1 MAIDENGFVIFPVNS
16 TISMVFPITQTL
28 SNPGF
33 ASFIDSETA
42 AAIKQNFKVMLLTNP
57 GEYQNQIDY
66 GVGIPRYLFENITTE
81 IKEQIRSRILSQ
93 AVRFMPYV
101 SVSSVQFLE
110 DNNIPNYLG
119 IKIIYFIR
127 ESIQPESIVIQTQ
140 SAVQGISVGPDFVVS

>member
-66 GVGIPRYLFENITTE
+66 GVGIPRYLF
-81 IKEQIRSRILSQ
+81 
-93 AVRFMPYV
+93 
-101 SVSSVQFLE
+101 
-110 DNNIPNYLG
+110 DNIPNYLG